1 MKIKRTQKLW
11 LGLGTAALIGGQAST
26 DGLAQTPAPATSSA
40 ATHGH
45 ADHAKSATPNIATK
59 PDGEGGESGE
69 GGGAG
74 LDPRIKFLRDMSLVR
89 GHLLVGDELIKIN
102 RWEDALPHF
111 HHPVEELYASIG
123 PRLKVQGIRQFDT
136 ALKTL
141 AQTVQAKNDN
151 AYAAALKVV
160 EQRMVDADTGMRK
173 FETPRVAARMKTVI
187 ATLQSAGAEYGEAIE
202 NGKFTKPVE
211 YQDSRGFVLFAA
223 KLFETLAPELEKK
236 DRATVAAVR
245 AALDELK
252 TAWPL
257 PLPPEVPVKDHAAVL
272 AAITK
277 VEFAASALIK

>member
-1 MKIKRTQKLW
+1 MTIKRTQKLW
-11 LGLGTAALIGGQAST
+11 LGLGTAALIGGQAQT
-26 DGLAQTPAPATSSA
+26 DGFAQGTPPAAAPAAS
-40 ATHGH
+40 HGH
-45 ADHAKSATPNIATK
+45 ADHAKEAAPAAAAK

-111 HHPVEELYASIG
+111 HHPIEELYASIG

-136 ALKTL
+136 ALKAL
-141 AQTVQAKNDN
+141 AQTVQAKNAN

-160 EQRMVDADTGMRK
+160 EQRMADADVGMRK
-173 FETPRVAARMKTVI
+173 FETPRIAARMKTVI
-187 ATLQSAGAEYGEAIE
+187 ATLQSAAAEYGEAIE

-211 YQDSRGFVLFAA
+211 YQDSRGFVMFAA
-223 KLFETLAPELEKK
+223 KLFETLAPEIEKK
-236 DRATVAAVR
+236 DKATVAAVR
-245 AALDELK
+245 TALEDLK
-252 TAWPL
+252 TAWPS
-257 PLPPEVPVKDHAAVL
+257 PLPPESPIKDHAAVL
-272 AAITK
+272 AVIAK